1 MEKITIELTLE
12 QLDAL
17 STCIECEIDR
27 YSDDDDER
35 YSDELDNE
43 RYYIEQLSSIALP
56 INNL

>member
-35 YSDELDNE
+35 H
-43 RYYIEQLSSIALP
+43 YIEQLSSIALP
-56 INNL
+56 LNNL